1 MRKKWW
7 TEADD
12 AFLRSHLNEM
22 TDREIGQALGRS
34 KSSIRNR
41 LTILGITRPADV
53 RARMMQKTQ
62 FRKGQASWNRGMK
75 GIRMSPRTEFKKGN
89 KPASTKHDGAIT
101 IRNRN
106 QTPYQ
111 YIRIS
116 ECNWRLLHRKVW
128 EDANGP
134 IPRGHVIRFKNG
146 DTLDVRLENLECI
159 SRSEHAMRNQ
169 NREKARKTLVESDS
183 YIISRLAPRD
193 KHLQEKLR
201 HFPHL
206 VELKKEQLKLKR
218 AIREAEREA

>member
-7 TEADD
+7 TETDD

-41 LTILGITRPADV
+41 LTKLGITRPADV

-62 FRKGQASWNRGMK
+62 FRKGRASWNRGIK
-75 GIRMSPRTEFKKGN
+75 GIHLSPSTEFKKGHQ
-89 KPASTKHDGAIT
+89 PTSTKHDGAIT
-101 IRNRN
+101 VRNRN

-116 ECNWRLLHRKVW
+116 KCNWMLLHRKVW

-134 IPRGHVIRFKNG
+134 IPRGHVIRFRNG
-146 DTLDVRLENLECI
+146 NTLDVRLENLECI

-169 NREKARKTLVESDS
+169 NREKARKTLVDSDA
-183 YIISRLAPRD
+183 YIISRMAPRD

-218 AIREAEREA
+218 AIREAARKT

>member
-1 MRKKWW
+1 MKKKWW

-12 AFLRSHLNEM
+12 DFLLNHLNEL
-22 TDREIGQALGRS
+22 TDREIAQALGRS
-34 KSSIRNR
+34 KASIRNR
-41 LTILGITRPADV
+41 LTKLGITRPAEV

-62 FRKGQASWNRGMK
+62 FRKGHKSWNRGMK
-75 GIRMSPRTEFKKGN
+75 GIHMSPQTEFKKGN
-89 KPASTKHDGAIT
+89 KPATTKYNGAIT

-116 ECNWRLLHRKVW
+116 ECNWMLLHRKVW

-146 DTLDVRLENLECI
+146 DTLDARLENLECI

-169 NREKARKTLVESDS
+169 NREKAARTLVESDA
-183 YIISRLAPRD
+183 YIITRLAPRD
-193 KHLQEKLR
+193 KHLQEKLK